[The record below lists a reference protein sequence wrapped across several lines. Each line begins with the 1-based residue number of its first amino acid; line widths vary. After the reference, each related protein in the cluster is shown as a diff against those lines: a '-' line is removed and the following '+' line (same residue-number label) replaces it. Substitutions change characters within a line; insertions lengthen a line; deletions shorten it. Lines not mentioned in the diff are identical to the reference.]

1 MLVAARYRRLWRILV
16 WVLLS
21 AAAVPLLLAGLAV
34 WQKDRLIGWVV
45 ARCNER
51 LQTPVRVDR
60 IDLTLW
66 QTFPLI
72 AVQMDSVIVQ
82 ESLPGHARRLAALGH
97 VRLGFSPL
105 DLLRGRYQVA
115 YLAIA
120 GGYVQMRHLPD
131 GTHNYDILKP
141 DTTPAAQPGAS
152 TAFALRRIRL
162 DSLRYRFADE
172 GPARTLVALRLPH
185 ADASLQTEG
194 SQTTV
199 SLKTRGA
206 ELARLL
212 AGGTSLAEALP
223 VGLDNTLEVEAGQQL
238 TFKPAT
244 VRLGTADFAL
254 QGQVGLGSQTGTY
267 RFSIS
272 NEGSSLAAL
281 TVLMPAKARRA
292 LAAYKTEGQIYFNAT
307 VQARQGGSTFPRIE
321 ASFGA
326 RKARFQYAD
335 YRLAMTGVNLRG
347 DFALP
352 EGNTLATAR
361 LRLHQAEGQVGGHPF
376 SARLAL
382 VNLEKPQASGQAKAR
397 LPLAFFAPQ
406 LQQAG
411 VEAPAGNMDLDITF
425 ASDPRGRAKAEG
437 SVGLQGIGFVVGR
450 RQLRFAGWQGKLAL
464 EGEVLTAEALH
475 GTIGRSDLALE
486 GRLEN
491 LLGYLSGTRP
501 ALGLEVALQSRLL
514 DLDELLAA
522 QPTGTEP
529 GPATASGAA
538 QDYRFAIAPG
548 LRLSASC
555 QVGQLRF
562 RRFSPRAIR
571 GQISVQNQRL
581 SLEDVRFYETG
592 GLFQLSATLDATPEL
607 MQVQSRFA
615 VEGARMDSLFY
626 CMEDFGQQTL
636 RHNQIQG
643 KLSAQGT
650 VAFGMTHRL
659 DVAPASV
666 LAAAEIRLAEGALLY
681 FEPAQALGRFI
692 DKEELK
698 YLRFSELKNTLTI
711 QNQVV
716 TIPEMDIRSNILRC
730 YVHGT
735 HTFGQAMDY
744 HLRVPTQYLRRSSL
758 EASAAS
764 RGGNLFLAMRGT
776 PGQIKV
782 SYDLPALKDK
792 LRDDVREEKQNFL
805 NIFKRKPK
813 TEPETPPPPPEEKPA
828 DQQFLDLD

>member
-1 MLVAARYRRLWRILV
+1 MAARYRRLWRALA
-16 WVLLS
+16 LLLLL
-21 AAAVPLLLAGLAV
+21 AAAIPLLLAGLAV
-34 WQKDRLIGWVV
+34 WQKDHIIAWVV

-60 IDLTLW
+60 IDLTIW
-66 QTFPLI
+66 QTFPMV

-105 DLLRGRYQVA
+105 DLLRGRYRVA
-115 YLAIA
+115 YLAIS

-131 GTHNYDILKP
+131 GTPNYDILKP
-141 DTTPAAQPGAS
+141 DSTHTREAGQP

-172 GPARTLVALRLPH
+172 GSARTLVALRLPH

-194 SQTTV
+194 LYTTTSLQT
-199 SLKTRGA
+199 KGA
-206 ELARLL
+206 ELTRLVAVGNRL
-212 AGGTSLAEALP
+212 ADALP
-223 VGLDNTLEVEAGQQL
+223 IGINSTMVVAAGQQI
-238 TFKPAT
+238 TFRPGK

-254 QGQVGLGSQTGTY
+254 QGQVGLGQQAGTY
-267 RFSIS
+267 NFKIQ
-272 NEGSSLAAL
+272 NEGSTLAAL
-281 TVLMPAKARRA
+281 TVLLPAKARQA
-292 LAAYKTEGQIYFNAT
+292 LEGYKTQGQVFFKAG
-307 VQARQGGSTFPRIE
+307 VEARQAGSTFPRIE

-326 RKARFQYAD
+326 RQARFQYAD
-335 YRLAMTGVNLRG
+335 YHLAMTGVALRG
-347 DFALP
+347 DFTLP
-352 EGNTLATAR
+352 EGNSLAEGH
-361 LRLHQAEGQVGGHPF
+361 LRLHQASGQVGGHAF
-376 SARLAL
+376 SGRLDL
-382 VNLEKPQASGQAKAR
+382 VNLDKPRIAGHAKAR

-411 VEAPAGNMDLDITF
+411 IAEPSGQMDVDITF
-425 ASDPRGRAKAEG
+425 ATGASGRSKAEG
-437 SVGLQGIGFVVGR
+437 AVALDGLGFVAGQR
-450 RQLRFAGWQGKLAL
+450 KLRFAGWQGKLAL

-501 ALGLEVALQSRLL
+501 ALGLEVSLQSQYL

-522 QPTGTEP
+522 QPQATAPKATTNGTE
-529 GPATASGAA
+529 
-538 QDYRFAIAPG
+538 QDYRFVIAPG

-555 QVGQLRF
+555 QVGRLRF
-562 RRFSPRAIR
+562 RRFSPRTIR
-571 GQISVQNQRL
+571 GHISVQNQRL
-581 SLEDVRFYETG
+581 ALDDVRFYETG
-592 GLFQLSATLDATPEL
+592 GLFQVTASLDAAPEQ
-607 MQVQSRFA
+607 MQVQSQFA
-615 VEGARMDSLFY
+615 IEGARMDSLFY

-643 KLSAQGT
+643 KLSTKGT
-650 VAFGMTHRL
+650 VSFGMTHRL
-659 DVAPASV
+659 DVQPATV
-666 LAAAEIRLAEGALLY
+666 VAAAEIKLAEGALLY
-681 FEPAQALGRFI
+681 FEPAQALGRFM

-744 HLRVPTQYLRRSSL
+744 HLRIPTQYLRRSSL

-764 RGGNLFLAMRGT
+764 RGGNLFVAMRGT
-776 PGQIKV
+776 PGHIKV

-792 LRDDVREEKQNFL
+792 LRDDVREEKQNFINL
-805 NIFKRKPK
+805 FKRKPK
-813 TEPETPPPPPEEKPA
+813 NETPPQPEDPSEGEKPA
-828 DQQFLDLD
+828 EDKFLDLD